1 MWGRFEGKTIVYG
14 AALLG
19 AAFLLC
25 SVPVKAQELPDA
37 IVRLIEEQ
45 CEAGGGDPEELAEY
59 LTGLMVRP
67 LDLNMAD
74 RETLEAFPLMTP
86 FMVASLLEYRAEY
99 GAVSSEAELSLVDGF
114 DAEKVRVLRPFVT
127 FLPGEVMEDRRLDVS
142 GKLLVRS
149 RWELKREKEETGG
162 LPVPLLTKF
171 NAELN
176 GQYGVGFTL
185 ESDAGER
192 GFPDFYSFYV
202 SAGDIRLSKDGHY
215 RLVSAVAGNYSLRFG
230 QGLVLWS
237 GFSMSSLA
245 SPSTVVRRQAGVRP
259 YTSTDENNYFHGAG
273 LTLAFPAGIE
283 ATVFYSDN
291 GQDAKVEGEYFV
303 SKPED
308 GLHDSDADR
317 AARDALRER
326 VAGMNVSWKGSCLK
340 VGATVAAYR
349 YDKLDG
355 RRTSYYNSHLRYNG
369 WWGNAS
375 VDFLLSFRGTR
386 IFGEAALDKDFDFA
400 GILGAVY
407 PFSSSLETSVV
418 YRYYSKDYVATHAGA
433 YCRSN
438 VNNEH
443 GASAALR
450 WTPVRD
456 VTLSSSV
463 EYTHFP
469 YARFGV
475 RDASDVL
482 RASVDCGWTVA
493 QEHTLYAK
501 VSGSYDSGR
510 GARQVR
516 LRTEYSYAGGSGLEL
531 STRFEGTW
539 AGTVG
544 GLLFQEAG
552 YRSPSGKLRCSLR
565 LTLFWT
571 EDWDS
576 RVYCYEGD
584 VPGSFSVPAYYGKGT
599 GLYAL
604 LTYKPV
610 RWFNLSL
617 KCSASK
623 YADREKDCLR
633 FRLQLSWPF

>member
-149 RWELKREKEETGG
+149 RWELKREKEENDG

-171 NAELN
+171 SAELN
-176 GQYGVGFTL
+176 GQYGAGFTL

-192 GFPDFYSFYV
+192 GFPDFYSLYV
-202 SAGDIRLSKDGHY
+202 SAGNISISRDGRY
-215 RLVSAVAGNYSLRFG
+215 RLVSAVAGNYSLRLG

-259 YTSTDENNYFHGAG
+259 YASTDENNYFHGAG
-273 LTLAFPAGIE
+273 LTIAFPAGFE

-303 SKPED
+303 SKPDD

-317 AARDALRER
+317 AARDALREQ
-326 VAGMNVSWKGSCLK
+326 VTGANVSWRNSWLK
-340 VGATVAAYR
+340 AGATVAVYR
-349 YDKLDG
+349 YDRLDG
-355 RRTSYYNSHLRYNG
+355 RRTSYYNAHLRYDG

-375 VDFLLSFRGTR
+375 VDFLLSFRGAR

-418 YRYYSKDYVATHAGA
+418 YRYYSKDYIATPA
-433 YCRSN
+433 
-438 VNNEH
+438 
-443 GASAALR
+443 
-450 WTPVRD
+450 
-456 VTLSSSV
+456 TLTTSM
-463 EYTHFP
+463 
-469 YARFGV
+469 
-475 RDASDVL
+475 
-482 RASVDCGWTVA
+482 
-493 QEHTLYAK
+493 
-501 VSGSYDSGR
+501 GS
-510 GARQVR
+510 R
-516 LRTEYSYAGGSGLEL
+516 L
-531 STRFEGTW
+531 
-539 AGTVG
+539 
-544 GLLFQEAG
+544 
-552 YRSPSGKLRCSLR
+552 P
-565 LTLFWT
+565 
-571 EDWDS
+571 
-576 RVYCYEGD
+576 
-584 VPGSFSVPAYYGKGT
+584 
-599 GLYAL
+599 
-604 LTYKPV
+604 
-610 RWFNLSL
+610 
-617 KCSASK
+617 
-623 YADREKDCLR
+623 
-633 FRLQLSWPF
+633 

>member
-340 VGATVAAYR
+340 RNECVVER
-349 YDKLDG
+349 Q
-355 RRTSYYNSHLRYNG
+355 
-369 WWGNAS
+369 
-375 VDFLLSFRGTR
+375 LLESR
-386 IFGEAALDKDFDFA
+386 
-400 GILGAVY
+400 
-407 PFSSSLETSVV
+407 
-418 YRYYSKDYVATHAGA
+418 
-433 YCRSN
+433 C
-438 VNNEH
+438 
-443 GASAALR
+443 
-450 WTPVRD
+450 
-456 VTLSSSV
+456 
-463 EYTHFP
+463 
-469 YARFGV
+469 
-475 RDASDVL
+475 
-482 RASVDCGWTVA
+482 
-493 QEHTLYAK
+493 
-501 VSGSYDSGR
+501 DSG
-510 GARQVR
+510 G
-516 LRTEYSYAGGSGLEL
+516 
-531 STRFEGTW
+531 
-539 AGTVG
+539 
-544 GLLFQEAG
+544 
-552 YRSPSGKLRCSLR
+552 
-565 LTLFWT
+565 
-571 EDWDS
+571 
-576 RVYCYEGD
+576 
-584 VPGSFSVPAYYGKGT
+584 VPV
-599 GLYAL
+599 
-604 LTYKPV
+604 
-610 RWFNLSL
+610 
-617 KCSASK
+617 
-623 YADREKDCLR
+623 
-633 FRLQLSWPF
+633 

>member
-192 GFPDFYSFYV
+192 GFPDFYSLYV
-202 SAGDIRLSKDGHY
+202 SAGNISISRDGRY
-215 RLVSAVAGNYSLRFG
+215 RLVSAVAGNYSLRLG

-273 LTLAFPAGIE
+273 LTIAFPAGFE

-303 SKPED
+303 SKPDD

-317 AARDALRER
+317 AARDALREQ
-326 VAGMNVSWKGSCLK
+326 VTGANVSWRNSWLK
-340 VGATVAAYR
+340 AGATVAAYR
-349 YDKLDG
+349 YDRLDG
-355 RRTSYYNSHLRYNG
+355 RRTSYYNAHLRYDG

-375 VDFLLSFRGTR
+375 VDFLLSFRGAR

-418 YRYYSKDYVATHAGA
+418 YRYYSKDYIATHAGA

-475 RDASDVL
+475 RRSSDAL
-482 RASVDCGWTVA
+482 RASVDCGWSVT
-493 QEHTLYAK
+493 QEHSLYAK
-501 VSGSYDSGR
+501 VSGTYDNER
-510 GARQVR
+510 GTRQLR
-516 LRTEYSYAGGSGLEL
+516 LRAEYSYVGNSGLEL
-531 STRFEGTW
+531 STRFEGTY
-539 AGTVG
+539 AGSMG

-552 YRSPSGKLRCSLR
+552 YRTPSGRFRCSVR
-565 LTLFWT
+565 ATVFWT

-584 VPGSFSVPAYYGKGT
+584 VPGSFSVPAYYGKGAD
-599 GLYAL
+599 LYAL

-623 YADREKDCLR
+623 YADSEKDCLR